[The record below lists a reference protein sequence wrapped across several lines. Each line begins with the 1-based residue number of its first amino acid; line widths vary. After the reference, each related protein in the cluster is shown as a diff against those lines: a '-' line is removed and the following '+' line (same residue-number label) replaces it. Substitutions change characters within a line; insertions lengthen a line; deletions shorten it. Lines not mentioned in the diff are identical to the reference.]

1 LKEDRIFLRVHG
13 EGNQARSWMMRP
25 DEISGLSP
33 AQIKERFALPEL
45 PEYISEVHVP
55 RGTRLRVGTVGRQP
69 GWGGGGGTQYE
80 LLDRLPEKAFKNRRP
95 LE

>member
-1 LKEDRIFLRVHG
+1 LSKDQSFVRVHG

-25 DEISGLSP
+25 DEIAGLSP

-45 PEYISEVHVP
+45 PKFVSEVHVP
-55 RGTRLRVGTVGRQP
+55 KGTRVRVGTVGSQA

-80 LLDRLPEKAFKNRRP
+80 LLDRLPEAAFKNRRV